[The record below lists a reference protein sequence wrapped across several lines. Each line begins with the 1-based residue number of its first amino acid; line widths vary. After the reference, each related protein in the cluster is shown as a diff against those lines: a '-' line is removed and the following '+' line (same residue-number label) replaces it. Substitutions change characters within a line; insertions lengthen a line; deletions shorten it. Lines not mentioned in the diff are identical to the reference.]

1 MTKRKSEAQAKK
13 ELGRILEQIESS
25 RTTARR
31 DGREFVS
38 STEEQLLRRIR
49 GDAGNSP
56 FFTHA
61 SFDGVKSPGGVI
73 SYAGNY
79 YNPDPV
85 RHMVAMSI
93 FFGLGILDA
102 SIPAAIAL
110 RDARWPYISTLPITI
125 VEPGATGIAELA
137 FPAPFAAKGFYIGN
151 VVLWGGSNF
160 IFYESAKIFDRAMF
174 WVNLK

>member
-13 ELGRILEQIESS
+13 ELSRLLEQIESS
-25 RTTARR
+25 RTAARR

-56 FFTHA
+56 FFTWA
-61 SFDGVKSPGGVI
+61 SFDGVQSPGGVI
-73 SYAGNY
+73 SYMANY

-85 RHMVAMSI
+85 GHLAAVSI
-93 FFGLGILDA
+93 IFGLGILDA
-102 SIPAAIAL
+102 AIPGAIAL
-110 RDARWPYISTLPITI
+110 RDARWPYVSTHPIT
-125 VEPGATGIAELA
+125 VLEPGANGVAQLS
-137 FPAPFAAKGFYIGN
+137 FPAPFAAKGVYIGN

-160 IFYESAKIFDRAMF
+160 LFHESAKIFDRTMF
-174 WVNLK
+174 WVSLK